1 MITKTE
7 KIKTRS
13 ELIESL
19 KMIKPPQRDQI
30 GAILLEH
37 GVINTQ
43 QLAQAVKSQIRR
55 PTVHLGTIFLEMGV
69 SQEALYE
76 ALAQKFQI
84 PYVSIIDY
92 PVNREAISVL
102 PEEIASNMKVIPIDI
117 IGQKLVVAME
127 NPLDTD
133 ILSTIQFHTN
143 LNIETVLASQK
154 DIQKSLD
161 RFFSEFSDQKS
172 LHEFSEEVEA
182 QSLVNETTEEE
193 AAYLAK
199 QKPIVKLLNTILLQ
213 AVKSHASD
221 INLRPETDRLDIYY
235 RIDGKEHLVRTL
247 SSNLLAPLVSRIKI
261 ISRMNIAERRMP
273 QDGHA
278 QLRDRDNLIDLR
290 VSCIPTVQGESI
302 VIRILNKDVGVSN
315 LEALKFPAREKQLL
329 KEMLSQNHG
338 IILITGPTGSG
349 KSTTMY
355 SLLHELRHDNPH
367 IITVEDPVEYQMEKV
382 EQIQIAADRGYT
394 FAHALRQIL
403 RHDPDVILVGEIRDV
418 ETAEIASRAAL
429 TGHLVISTLHTNDA
443 ASTITRLTD
452 MGIEPYLLSS
462 TLLGVVAQRLVR
474 LNCQHC
480 KEQETLPPEV
490 YQSLNVTPDQLFY
503 AGKGCSRCNDTGY
516 LGRTPVLEL
525 LPISPRMR
533 QSINAGATT
542 QEIQDLALEEGMIG
556 LTQHALSL
564 ARQGLTSLK
573 EVYSV
578 RIS

>member
-1 MITKTE
+1 MKTTTE
-7 KIKTRS
+7 KIKTKL
-13 ELIESL
+13 ELIDSL

-30 GAILLEH
+30 GAILLER
-37 GVINTQ
+37 GVISTQ
-43 QLAQAVKSQIRR
+43 QLQQAVKSQIRR
-55 PTVHLGTIFLEMGV
+55 PSVHLGSIFLEMGI

-84 PYVSIIDY
+84 PYVSILDY
-92 PVNREAISVL
+92 PVNRQAISVL
-102 PEEIASNMKVIPIDI
+102 PEEIASDMRVVPIDI
-117 IGQKLVVAME
+117 IDQKLVVAME
-127 NPLDTD
+127 NPLDTN
-133 ILSTIQFHTN
+133 ILNTIQFHTN
-143 LNIETVLASQK
+143 LTIESVLASQE

-161 RFFSEFSDQKS
+161 RFFSEFSDKNS
-172 LHEFSEEVEA
+172 LHEFAEEVEA
-182 QSLVNETTEEE
+182 QTLVQETTEEE
-193 AAYLAK
+193 AAYFAK

-213 AVKSHASD
+213 AVKSNVSD
-221 INLRPETDRLDIYY
+221 INLRPESDRLDVYY

-247 SSNLLAPLVSRIKI
+247 SLTLLAPLVSRVKI
-261 ISRMNIAERRMP
+261 ISKMNIAERRLP

-278 QLRDRDNLIDLR
+278 QLKDRDNLIDLR
-290 VSCIPTVQGESI
+290 ISCIPTVRGESI
-302 VIRILNKDVGVSN
+302 VIRVLNKEVGVST
-315 LEALKFPAREKQLL
+315 LDTLKFPAREQQLL

-355 SLLHELRHDNPH
+355 SLLHELRAENPH
-367 IITVEDPVEYQMEKV
+367 IITVEDPVEYQMETV

-394 FAHALRQIL
+394 FAQALRQIL

-429 TGHLVISTLHTNDA
+429 TGHLVISTLHTNDS

-474 LNCQHC
+474 LNCKHC
-480 KEQETLPPEV
+480 QEPETLPAEI
-490 YQSLNVTPDQLFY
+490 YQTLNVAADQIFY
-503 AGKGCSRCNDTGY
+503 AGSGCSRCNDTGY

-525 LPISPRMR
+525 LPITPRI
-533 QSINAGATT
+533 QQLINAGAST
-542 QEIQDLALEEGMIG
+542 QEIQDVALEEGMIG
-556 LTQHALSL
+556 LSQHALAL